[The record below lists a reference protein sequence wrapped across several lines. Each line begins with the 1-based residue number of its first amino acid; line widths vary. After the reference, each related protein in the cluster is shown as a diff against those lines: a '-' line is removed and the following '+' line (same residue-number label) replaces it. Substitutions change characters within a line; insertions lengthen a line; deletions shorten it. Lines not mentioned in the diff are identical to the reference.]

1 MRISDWS
8 SDVCS
13 SDLRDIAGQ
22 RDTQA
27 WRLFAGWR
35 GTRRDVHD
43 AAYDGRDQGKRH
55 APESAGRLRA
65 GWRSVGGGGLV
76 ATADIVPRELAAV
89 FFANGDGFLPSDAAD
104 NRIDGREVCYGTTI
118 AAELVLKAYLI
129 TKGWRDASCS
139 RAIRQHRHQD

>member
-76 ATADIVPRELAAV
+76 ATADIVPRE
-89 FFANGDGFLPSDAAD
+89 
-104 NRIDGREVCYGTTI
+104 IGRATCRERVCQY
-118 AAELVLKAYLI
+118 V
-129 TKGWRDASCS
+129 
-139 RAIRQHRHQD
+139 

>member
-13 SDLRDIAGQ
+13 SDLDIAGQ

-55 APESAGRLRA
+55 APDSAGRLRA

-89 FFANGDGFLPSDAAD
+89 FFANGAGFLPSDAAD
-104 NRIDGREVCYGTTI
+104 NRIYGRRVCYGS
-118 AAELVLKAYLI
+118 ALHVELVLYRERVG
-129 TKGWRDASCS
+129 TG
-139 RAIRQHRHQD
+139 